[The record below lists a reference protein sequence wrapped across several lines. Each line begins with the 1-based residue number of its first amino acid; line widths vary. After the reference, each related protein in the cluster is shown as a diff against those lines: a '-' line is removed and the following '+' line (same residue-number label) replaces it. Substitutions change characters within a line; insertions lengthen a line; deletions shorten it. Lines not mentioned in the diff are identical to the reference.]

1 LNVCFSSK
9 QQGNIWV
16 QPGETI
22 LFECDFEIHELGP
35 FETDV
40 LLHFETDLGL
50 RTEKL
55 KIQGVGVAPT
65 P

>member
-1 LNVCFSSK
+1 M
-9 QQGNIWV
+9 

-55 KIQGVGVAPT
+55 KIQGVGVAPN

>member
-1 LNVCFSSK
+1 M
-9 QQGNIWV
+9 
-16 QPGETI
+16 QPGESI
-22 LFECDFEIHELGP
+22 IFECDFEIHGPGP

-55 KIQGVGVAPT
+55 TIQGVGVAPK